1 MSKSSRI
8 ASVQRVFGRSVGIR
22 RAISTA
28 IAAAVLVLP
37 LPPFESPTQAQR
49 RAPASE
55 AGPDTDDY
63 DVVFLGPEGAV
74 FFRLKINPGE
84 YSVDT
89 IRRRYADGVFRVLD
103 RDGDQTLSEP
113 EARSIP
119 AAGQRVP
126 GAEPLGDRWAELD
139 QSPRDGSISADELY
153 QFIDEKLG
161 PRFRIEARSLRLQQ
175 TVQLNGELDVDG
187 DELITRAEIE
197 QGMLVLRP
205 YDFDDDETLS
215 VAELQ
220 PFPTAILQAQQQER
234 LSRPAELAVVAL
246 DNAEHRQVALQ
257 RICNLYGRSGEQGSG
272 SDASVPVERIGIP
285 QDALGEYDRN
295 RDAVLD
301 ERELA
306 NLLESP
312 APAYELL
319 IRVRASDV
327 QAPWTKS
334 QSALAKYDPA
344 PAPRPR
350 TRYANR
356 RSELLLA
363 GMEVNVR
370 ARSDIAAGISDAD
383 TMILFYL
390 QKIREADA
398 DKNGYLTEAEFASLN
413 VGAIEFAAVDENR
426 DGMVVYDELKTAL
439 KQLAALEQAA
449 LLLEISDDAKTLF
462 EILDANLDNRL
473 GSREFR
479 EGPVRMRQYDANR
492 DGRLARSEMRTK
504 YGLEISLARPNF
516 LNVSLANP
524 NMMQQAR
531 QGRVRPATAGPTW
544 FRKMDRNQDGD
555 LTWREFL
562 GERGD
567 FTRIDTNQDGLID
580 LQEAVAAE

>member
-1 MSKSSRI
+1 MFQARRI
-8 ASVQRVFGRSVGIR
+8 TRVRWAFGRWIAVR
-22 RAISTA
+22 LAISTA
-28 IAAAVLVLP
+28 MAVLVLP
-37 LPPFESPTQAQR
+37 LPPFESVAQAQR
-49 RAPASE
+49 RPPASE
-55 AGPDTDDY
+55 ATPDTDDY
-63 DVVFLGPEGAV
+63 DVVFLGPQGAV

-103 RDGDQTLSEP
+103 GDGDQLLSEP

-126 GAEPLGDRWAELD
+126 GAEPLGDRWIELD
-139 QSPRDGSISADELY
+139 QSPRNGSISADELY
-153 QFIDEKLG
+153 PFIDEKLG

-246 DNAEHRQVALQ
+246 DSAEHRQVALQ
-257 RICNLYGRSGEQGSG
+257 RIGNLYGRSGAQGSG
-272 SDASVPVERIGIP
+272 SDSGVPVERIGIP
-285 QDALGEYDRN
+285 QDAFGDYDRN

-301 ERELA
+301 EQELA
-306 NLLESP
+306 KLLESP

-334 QSALAKYDPA
+334 QSALAKYEPVPA
-344 PAPRPR
+344 PKPR

-356 RSELLLA
+356 RSELVLA
-363 GMEVNVR
+363 GMDVNVR
-370 ARSDIAAGISDAD
+370 ATSDIAAGMSDAN
-383 TMILFYL
+383 TMIFFYL
-390 QKIREADA
+390 QRIRQFDA
-398 DKNGYLTEAEFASLN
+398 DKNGYLDQGEFATLG
-413 VGAIEFAAVDENR
+413 VPGAEFAAVDENR
-426 DGMVVYDELKTAL
+426 DSMVVYEELEKSL
-439 KQLAALEQAA
+439 KQIAALEQAA
-449 LLLEISDDAKTLF
+449 LLLTISDDAKTLF

-473 GSREFR
+473 GPREFR
-479 EGPVRMRQYDANR
+479 EGAKRIREYDANR
-492 DGRLARSEMRTK
+492 DGRLARAEMRTK
-504 YGLEISLARPNF
+504 YGLEVSLARPDF
-516 LNVSLANP
+516 LNVSLTDP

-531 QGRVRPATAGPTW
+531 QGRVSPATSGPTW

-562 GERGD
+562 GQRAD
-567 FTRIDTNQDGLID
+567 FNRIDANQDGLID
-580 LQEAVAAE
+580 LNEAVAAE